1 LSAAALRGLR
11 EEHARSVEP
20 ASQRLAE
27 AETLE
32 RELAD
37 LVNQAYGLTA
47 AEVELMWRTAPP
59 RMPPGRPTGGEP

>member
-11 EEHARSVEP
+11 EEHARSVAPE
-20 ASQRLAE
+20 ARRLAE